1 MEILKR
7 LGDAVIE
14 GKISEIEKLTQEA
27 IDTKYEPLQII
38 NQGLLPG
45 MNVVGK
51 KFKAQELY
59 IPEVLLSAE
68 TMKKSV
74 NMLKPMLVGGELGK
88 EGLVLIGTV
97 KGDLH
102 DVGKNIV
109 IMLIEAAGFQVID
122 LGFDVSDKVFID
134 TVREKRPQVLGMSA
148 MLTTTMM
155 EMKKVI
161 DLLKENN
168 LRDKIKV
175 VVGGAPL
182 NQAFAAQIGADGYAE
197 DAVAGVELVRKLISK

>member
-27 IDTKYEPLQII
+27 IDNKHEPLQII

-175 VVGGAPL
+175 VIGGAPL
-182 NQAFAAQIGADGYAE
+182 NQAFAAQIGADGYAG

>member
-1 MEILKR
+1 
-7 LGDAVIE
+7 
-14 GKISEIEKLTQEA
+14 
-27 IDTKYEPLQII
+27 
-38 NQGLLPG
+38 
-45 MNVVGK
+45 
-51 KFKAQELY
+51 
-59 IPEVLLSAE
+59 
-68 TMKKSV
+68 
-74 NMLKPMLVGGELGK
+74 
-88 EGLVLIGTV
+88 
-97 KGDLH
+97 
-102 DVGKNIV
+102 
-109 IMLIEAAGFQVID
+109 MLIEAAGFQVID